1 MSMQAIQQ
9 QQKNEEIANVKD
21 ETIKRVLT
29 ELSSLQTPSQMSDTM
44 SRVADLVAPLF
55 VKNFEARKDEMSKFN
70 CANEISLVHT
80 ITLVSKK

>member
-9 QQKNEEIANVKD
+9 QQKNEEIANIKD

-29 ELSSLQTPSQMSDTM
+29 ELASLQTPSQMSDTM

-55 VKNFEARKDEMSKFN
+55 VKNFETRKDEISKNMRIGDVKRNPFHMSEK
-70 CANEISLVHT
+70 
-80 ITLVSKK
+80 